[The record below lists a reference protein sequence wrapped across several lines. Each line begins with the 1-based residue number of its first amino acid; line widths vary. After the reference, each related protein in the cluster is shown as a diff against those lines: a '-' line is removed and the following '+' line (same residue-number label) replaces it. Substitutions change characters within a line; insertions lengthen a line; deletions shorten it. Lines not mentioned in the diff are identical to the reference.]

1 MTLTRRAREWVIVA
15 VLIALPVLFLRANL
29 KSPSDINWLDRAVLR
44 ISSPI
49 EAALTWIGRGLGHV
63 WSRYIYLVHLERDNE
78 ALRDENARLRSE
90 LVAAHQQAERGGEL
104 ERLLKLRSTLPSG

>member
-49 EAALTWIGRGLGHV
+49 EAALTWIGRGPVTSGRATFIWYTSSV
-63 WSRYIYLVHLERDNE
+63 TTKRCATKTPGCAPSSWPRTSRP
-78 ALRDENARLRSE
+78 S
-90 LVAAHQQAERGGEL
+90 AAA
-104 ERLLKLRSTLPSG
+104 SSSGS